1 MMPRME
7 RCMRRPTVPHHAV
20 EPTGILDRAFMITR
34 RIRVLLWGMP
44 AMLVNIIADTISSQ
58 QDMDVVSGADATASL
73 ADAAAQANADVVI
86 LVRNGE
92 HERAH
97 YRDLL
102 YAHSRLKVIE
112 ISGEGRYGALYE
124 LRPRR
129 IALGELS
136 PPRLIDA
143 VRTSV
148 TQATPIEPV

>member
-1 MMPRME
+1 
-7 RCMRRPTVPHHAV
+7 
-20 EPTGILDRAFMITR
+20 
-34 RIRVLLWGMP
+34 
-44 AMLVNIIADTISSQ
+44 
-58 QDMDVVSGADATASL
+58 
-73 ADAAAQANADVVI
+73 
-86 LVRNGE
+86 
-92 HERAH
+92 
-97 YRDLL
+97 
-102 YAHSRLKVIE
+102 VIE